1 MKNVILGLLGCV
13 IAIYTIVSCLSI
25 YSISS
30 RKNEVENCVAQVV
43 KQNMQRYYAKE
54 HSDAEV
60 SAFVKQDLIS
70 QLRSDSRVS
79 VDILA
84 CDMRTGIL
92 SVSVKEG
99 FLHATG
105 TQKVIQCNKAMIV
118 EEEED
123 EEEISV

>member
-54 HSDAEV
+54 HS
-60 SAFVKQDLIS
+60 
-70 QLRSDSRVS
+70 VS

-92 SVSVKEG
+92 SVSVKEEF
-99 FLHATG
+99 FLPTG
-105 TQKVIQCNKAMIV
+105 TQKVIQCNKTMIV